1 MLIWKLYDFPFG
13 PLNSRFSV
21 FVPFF
26 SQNCSKFHAGEVL
39 SALRSK
45 GKNKLFDE
53 KGVFGRVCRH
63 DFPKGFHN
71 IKHGERYGVCKYIY
85 LMLCSILYVLSVREL
100 HDTAI
105 IMNLSS
111 WQLAHLYTQ
120 YRCILWFFALLA
132 SLLYNFVINLNFIL

>member
-1 MLIWKLYDFPFG
+1 MYDFPFG

-71 IKHGERYGVCKYIY
+71 IKHGERYGVCKYI
-85 LMLCSILYVLSVREL
+85 LPNVVLNP
-100 HDTAI
+100 I
-105 IMNLSS
+105 
-111 WQLAHLYTQ
+111 
-120 YRCILWFFALLA
+120 CI
-132 SLLYNFVINLNFIL
+132 VC